1 MLSKE
6 VEKYLNIQVDKEV
19 YSSHLYLAMAC
30 WAENNGFNGVAE
42 WLYAQAD
49 EEKLHMLRLVRY
61 INERDGKAIIPNVK
75 EPPADFPGISELFDM
90 VLEHERFISAS
101 INEIV
106 GVCVK
111 ENDFS
116 TQNWIQW
123 FVTEQIEEE
132 ASVKEIIDKLK
143 LGGKNNLYL
152 FDRDILGMRGAGGAE
167 ASPE

>member
-30 WAENNGFNGVAE
+30 WAENNGYNGVSE

-49 EEKLHMLRLVRY
+49 EEK
-61 INERDGKAIIPNVK
+61 
-75 EPPADFPGISELFDM
+75 
-90 VLEHERFISAS
+90 
-101 INEIV
+101 
-106 GVCVK
+106 
-111 ENDFS
+111 
-116 TQNWIQW
+116 IQW

-143 LGGKNNLYL
+143 LVGSNNLYM
-152 FDRDILGMRGAGGAE
+152 FDRDILGMRGAGESAGSAE
-167 ASPE
+167 